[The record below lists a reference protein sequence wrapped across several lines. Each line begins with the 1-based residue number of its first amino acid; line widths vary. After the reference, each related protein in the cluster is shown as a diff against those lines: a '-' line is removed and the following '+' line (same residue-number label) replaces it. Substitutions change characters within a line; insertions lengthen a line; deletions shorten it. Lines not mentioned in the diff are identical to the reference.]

1 MNGRYHHEKVN
12 KSKRGVIFVIVLIVI
27 LLAGWGLYTLLT
39 PPKQLP
45 MESIKDEATKVAF
58 ISVVVPEKKD
68 S

>member
-1 MNGRYHHEKVN
+1 M
-12 KSKRGVIFVIVLIVI
+12 IVLIVI

-45 MESIKDEATKVAF
+45 MESVKDEATREQVAF
-58 ISVVVPEKKD
+58 ISVVIPEKKD

>member
-1 MNGRYHHEKVN
+1 M
-12 KSKRGVIFVIVLIVI
+12 IVLIVI